1 MMNAKT
7 PETKRTD
14 ADTPLPFP
22 SVNVEEKLFQ
32 NRYRVDT
39 GRPHIR
45 IVDTSICDKCGLK
58 PCTVC
63 CPAGCW
69 QIEHGKVEVVTDGC
83 LECGTCRIVC
93 DLKNVD
99 WNYPRGGFGI
109 LFKFG

>member
-1 MMNAKT
+1 MSA
-7 PETKRTD
+7 PTD
-14 ADTPLPFP
+14 FVPPR
-22 SVNVEEKLFQ
+22 VNVEEKLFQ
-32 NRYRVDT
+32 DRYRVDV

-45 IVDTSICDKCGLK
+45 VIDASACAACAVQ

-69 QIEHGKVEVVTDGC
+69 RAADGGGIELVVDGC
-83 LECGTCRIVC
+83 LECGTCRLVC
-93 DLKNVD
+93 DHGNVD

>member
-1 MMNAKT
+1 MTAST
-7 PETKRTD
+7 
-14 ADTPLPFP
+14 LPA
-22 SVNVEEKLFQ
+22 VNVEEKLFQ
-32 NRYRVDT
+32 NRYRVDV

-45 IVDTSICDKCGLK
+45 IREPATCGRCETR
-58 PCTVC
+58 PCIVC

-69 QIEHGKVEVVTDGC
+69 RPEDGGVDLVVDGC

-93 DLKNVD
+93 APGNVD

>member
-1 MMNAKT
+1 VELQAI
-7 PETKRTD
+7 
-14 ADTPLPFP
+14 
-22 SVNVEEKLFQ
+22 NVEEKLSQ

-45 IVDTSICDKCGLK
+45 VIDPAVCGRCDPK
-58 PCTVC
+58 PCVVC

-69 QIEHGKVEVVTDGC
+69 RIEEDGAIDLVVDGC

-93 DLKNVD
+93 EPKNVD
-99 WNYPRGGFGI
+99 WNYPCGGFGI

>member
-1 MMNAKT
+1 MTNA
-7 PETKRTD
+7 ETQEAKRAD
-14 ADTPLPFP
+14 AGGSPF
-22 SVNVEEKLFQ
+22 SGVNVEEKLFQ
-32 NRYRVDT
+32 NRYRVDV

-45 IVDTSICDKCGLK
+45 IRESAVCEDCDFKS
-58 PCTVC
+58 CTIC

-69 QIEHGKVEVVTDGC
+69 RLESGKIELVTDGC

-93 DLKNVD
+93 DQKNVD